1 MARRTKLGGTGTTLL
16 VAGAFA
22 LAFVTWFLFVG
33 RLGTDELWGAIP
45 GSLLA
50 AVATWVVLEQHVV
63 GFSDRAGYLL
73 EAWRLPGY
81 MVTGTIEIFRVLLR
95 QLLGGKPAPSLLLA
109 VPYDALGDDPG
120 DAAKRALAIA
130 YTTSTPNFIVLGIDH
145 QRGTL
150 VFHQIERGPILEM
163 LKRLGARP

>member
-1 MARRTKLGGTGTTLL
+1 MARRAKLGGAGTALL
-16 VAGAFA
+16 VGGAFV
-22 LAFVTWFLFVG
+22 LAFVTWFLLVG
-33 RLGTDELWGAIP
+33 RLGTDEAWAAIP

-50 AVATWVVLEQHVV
+50 AIATWVVLEQHVV

-81 MVTGTIEIFRVLLR
+81 MITGSIEIFRVLLR
-95 QLLGGKPAPSLLLA
+95 QLFAGKPAASLLLA

-145 QRGTL
+145 RRGML
-150 VFHQIERGPILEM
+150 VFHQIERGPILAM